1 MVRMLKVCFAR
12 ILFACEFDASL
23 DLADGHAGEM
33 EIDVIGALQPSE
45 HSAMGPW
52 PAQFRH
58 HIGIEQEG
66 HALELHHSPA
76 AGCTTRWHEHFCAGF
91 RS

>member
-12 ILFACEFDASL
+12 ILLACEFDASL

-45 HSAMGPW
+45 QSAMGPW

-58 HIGIEQEG
+58 HIGIG
-66 HALELHHSPA
+66 LPPFSRTVSWLN
-76 AGCTTRWHEHFCAGF
+76 GNNLLKVVL
-91 RS
+91 

>member
-33 EIDVIGALQPSE
+33 EINVIGALQPSE
-45 HSAMGPW
+45 HSATAPW
-52 PAQFRH
+52 GLGLRSSNTTLVLGFPRFQGQFH
-58 HIGIEQEG
+58 GSMAIT
-66 HALELHHSPA
+66 S
-76 AGCTTRWHEHFCAGF
+76 
-91 RS
+91 